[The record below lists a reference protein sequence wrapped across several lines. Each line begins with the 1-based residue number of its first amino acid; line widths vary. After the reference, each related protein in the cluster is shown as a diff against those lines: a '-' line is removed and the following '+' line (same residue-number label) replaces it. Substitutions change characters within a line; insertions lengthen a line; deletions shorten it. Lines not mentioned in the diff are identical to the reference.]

1 MDQNHYEPTSTFI
14 HNRLLDVYAKTG
26 NLIDARNLFD
36 KMLVKDV
43 YSYNAVLKAYAKIG
57 CLDGLHGFFKDMQ
70 RRDGV
75 SYNIVISGLGKG
87 GWAKEALEVFVEMLR
102 EGVEVTG
109 YSYVSVL
116 NVCSRVL
123 DLRRGKEVHGKVV
136 VCGLMRN
143 AFVCNALCDLYAK
156 CGEIDAARWLF
167 DRMGNRNVVSG
178 LKPDMVTVSNVLGAF
193 FQMGRIDEA
202 RKLFAEVEEKDVISW
217 TTMIVGHVQSGKEED
232 ALVLFS
238 EMLRENVR
246 PDKFTIS
253 SIVSSCARLAS
264 LVYGQAIHGKAV
276 HMGVD
281 DDTLVSSALVDMYSK
296 CGEPVEAQNIFN
308 TIPAKT
314 IVSWNSLILGYAQN
328 GKDLEALGLYEAMLN
343 NNMKPDSITFVGVLS
358 ACIHE
363 GLTERGEQYFN
374 SMTKRFGITPTS
386 DHYACLINLL
396 GRSGCT
402 KKVADM
408 IKGMPYTPNS
418 LIWSTLLSVSKLNG
432 DIEHA
437 EMAAKHLFEVD
448 PSNAEPYI
456 TLSNLYAANGRWK
469 DVAAMR
475 SLMNSKNIKKFAA
488 FSWVEIDG
496 KVYKFVSEDRT
507 HPESEAIYR
516 GLNRLIRKLLKEGF
530 TPNKNLVL
538 HDVGDDEKFQ
548 SICYHSEKLAL
559 VYGLMRKPDGQ
570 QPIRIIKFIRVCAD
584 CHLFMKFV
592 SRTIGRTIILRDSN
606 RFHHFVEGSCSCKDL
621 PAYRCVNYPFDP
633 ELLDGIVVD
642 VLPPLD
648 GNGEGRVAL
657 EQVLVVVLGEC
668 WNSGTENVI
677 NKALKSGLAPNVS
690 DAHTINGHPG
700 PVSYAKVL
708 ALVSSI
714 QEMEEIT
721 SFIKGAICDVQYVHA
736 SRDCDVPLS
745 SEYYHIAICEYIIL
759 SDVHAS
765 WDCDVPLSSEYYHIA
780 RTCNVNGKSD
790 QKTIELILGTYWQQL
805 FCYSILAG
813 SPQRSEIRSGVHS
826 HKQASGLSPKRCFFL
841 S

>member
-1 MDQNHYEPTSTFI
+1 M
-14 HNRLLDVYAKTG
+14 V
-26 NLIDARNLFD
+26 
-36 KMLVKDV
+36 VKDV
-43 YSYNAVLKAYAKIG
+43 YSYNAMLKGYAKAG

-75 SYNIVISGLGKG
+75 SYNIVIAGFGKG
-87 GWAKEALEVFVEMLR
+87 GWTKEALEVFVEMVR

-123 DLRRGKEVHGKVV
+123 DLRRGMEVHGKVV

-167 DRMGNRNVVSG
+167 ARMGNRNVVSWNLMISGYLKNGLVEKCLELFSEMKVSG
-178 LKPDMVTVSNVLGAF
+178 LKPDMITVSNVLGAF
-193 FQMGRIDEA
+193 FQIGRIDEA
-202 RKLFAEVEEKDVISW
+202 RKLFTEVEEKDVISW
-217 TTMIVGHVQSGKEED
+217 TTIIVGHVQNGKEED

-253 SIVSSCARLAS
+253 SVVSSCARLAS
-264 LVYGQAIHGKAV
+264 LYYGQAIHGKAV
-276 HMGVD
+276 HLGVD

-296 CGEPVEAQNIFN
+296 CGEPIEAQNIFN
-308 TIPAKT
+308 TIPTKT
-314 IVSWNSLILGYAQN
+314 IVSWNSMILGYAQN
-328 GKDLEALGLYEAMLN
+328 GKDLEALGLYEAMLK

-374 SMTKRFGITPTS
+374 SMTKRFGITPNS

-402 KKVADM
+402 KKAAD
-408 IKGMPYTPNS
+408 ISKGMPYTPNS

-507 HPESEAIYR
+507 HPESNAIYR
-516 GLNRLIRKLLKEGF
+516 ELNRLIRKLLKDGF

-559 VYGLMRKPDGQ
+559 VYGLMRKPNGQ
-570 QPIRIIKFIRVCAD
+570 QPIRIIKNIRVCGD
-584 CHLFMKFV
+584 CHLFMKLV
-592 SRTIGRTIILRDSN
+592 SRAIGRTIILRDSN
-606 RFHHFVEGSCSCKDL
+606 RFHHFAEGSCSCKDL
-621 PAYRCVNYPFDP
+621 
-633 ELLDGIVVD
+633 
-642 VLPPLD
+642 
-648 GNGEGRVAL
+648 
-657 EQVLVVVLGEC
+657 
-668 WNSGTENVI
+668 W
-677 NKALKSGLAPNVS
+677 
-690 DAHTINGHPG
+690 
-700 PVSYAKVL
+700 
-708 ALVSSI
+708 
-714 QEMEEIT
+714 
-721 SFIKGAICDVQYVHA
+721 
-736 SRDCDVPLS
+736 
-745 SEYYHIAICEYIIL
+745 
-759 SDVHAS
+759 
-765 WDCDVPLSSEYYHIA
+765 
-780 RTCNVNGKSD
+780 
-790 QKTIELILGTYWQQL
+790 
-805 FCYSILAG
+805 
-813 SPQRSEIRSGVHS
+813 
-826 HKQASGLSPKRCFFL
+826 
-841 S
+841 